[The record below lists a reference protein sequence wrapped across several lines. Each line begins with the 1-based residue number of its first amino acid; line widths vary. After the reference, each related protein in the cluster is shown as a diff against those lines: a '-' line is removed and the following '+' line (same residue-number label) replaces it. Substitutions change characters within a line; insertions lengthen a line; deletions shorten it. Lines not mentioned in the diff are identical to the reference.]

1 MDNAASDLE
10 SAWNDMKSKTQTIF
24 SSIVS
29 TVSSKMSSVTGSVDK
44 AYTKVKDIISKII
57 RAIND
62 IPGVPDIHNK
72 SAPHD
77 KSSGGHSQS
86 HYDRA
91 SCSLYEVSG
100 YDRGA
105 IKFQHGGPVTEDMNA
120 DIHKG
125 EYVVP
130 KKGALVMKDTN
141 PGHVKITYNFG
152 NVYGVND
159 LNQLLEKHDRDL
171 YRKLVSLT

>member
-1 MDNAASDLE
+1 M
-10 SAWNDMKSKTQTIF
+10 
-24 SSIVS
+24 
-29 TVSSKMSSVTGSVDK
+29 
-44 AYTKVKDIISKII
+44 
-57 RAIND
+57 
-62 IPGVPDIHNK
+62 
-72 SAPHD
+72 
-77 KSSGGHSQS
+77 
-86 HYDRA
+86 
-91 SCSLYEVSG
+91 SG